1 VLAKIKGGA
10 DFSLMAA
17 QNGQDGTAS
26 QGGDLGFF
34 TEGAMVAA
42 FEKAVFGAKSTGLLP
57 NVVETDFGYHIVK
70 ITSPKTNRNYKVA
83 TVVRS
88 ISSSDET
95 RDIALRR
102 ADELAGTSESLE
114 ELRQNAAKD
123 KTLVKAEAKAVR
135 ATDRAIN
142 NLANA
147 REVIRWAYAKE
158 TKVGD
163 ISPVYEVDDQYV
175 VAALVSQ
182 QEKGYAKVNAIREEL
197 TAAVRNELK
206 AQKIMDKLKGASG
219 PLEQVAAKY
228 GTEAIVKTAAGVT
241 FAANTIE
248 GLGYDPIATGKVFG
262 LKQGARSKPFEG
274 QTGVVIVE
282 LQQLDKINFT
292 GDMSGVKKQLETM
305 RSGRAE
311 GSVFQL
317 IRDRSDIKDNRI
329 KFF

>member
-1 VLAKIKGGA
+1 
-10 DFSLMAA
+10 
-17 QNGQDGTAS
+17 
-26 QGGDLGFF
+26 
-34 TEGAMVAA
+34 
-42 FEKAVFGAKSTGLLP
+42 LLP
-57 NVVETDFGYHIVK
+57 NVVETDFGYHIIK

-135 ATDRAIN
+135 PTDRAIS

-147 REVIRWAYAKE
+147 REVIRWAYANE
-158 TKVGD
+158 TNIGD

-175 VAALVSQ
+175 VAALVSK
-182 QEKGYAKVNAIREEL
+182 QEKGYANVNAIREEL

-206 AQKIMDKLKGASG
+206 AQKIIDKLKGASG

-228 GTEAIVKTAAGVT
+228 GAEAIVKTASGVT

-248 GLGYDPIATGKVFG
+248 GLGYDPIATGKAFG

-274 QTGVVIVE
+274 QTGVVIIE